1 VVSDHFARTSR
12 CPPLTPVLPH
22 CDLRYLTRFCELTDE
37 SVAVAFL
44 VDMKFSFAALPAL
57 RESQAFPLL
66 FLTVR
71 ARCDVLLCKLPLWF
85 QRRLKR
91 RGCAWTS
98 CHYSRKGPFWAMC
111 GAFRAVRIAALGNGQ
126 RMKQSSKSAR
136 LGSARA
142 AACCRV
148 RQLQTRTSRSSGT
161 GTRAAASRDRRRR
174 RAQRRNRVR
183 RARARLQHGPAA
195 AASVHTCT
203 LCFDE
208 SVLLSL
214 LNPDQVWMMREDW
227 RRARI

>member
-1 VVSDHFARTSR
+1 MVSDHFARTSR
-12 CPPLTPVLPH
+12 CPPLKPVLPH

-37 SVAVAFL
+37 SVAVGFL

-57 RESQAFPLL
+57 REPQAFLLL
-66 FLTVR
+66 FLIVR

-91 RGCAWTS
+91 RGCAGTS

-111 GAFRAVRIAALGNGQ
+111 GPSRAVRIAALGNGQ

-148 RQLQTRTSRSSGT
+148 RQLQTRH
-161 GTRAAASRDRRRR
+161 
-174 RAQRRNRVR
+174 
-183 RARARLQHGPAA
+183 ARAVPLAPEPALPHHVIAAVDVRSGEIVFDALVHGSNMVQRPRLRY
-195 AASVHTCT
+195 T
-203 LCFDE
+203 LALCALMK
-208 SVLLSL
+208 VCCL
-214 LNPDQVWMMREDW
+214 VC
-227 RRARI
+227 